1 LEPEEQVAPH
11 SAVKAMVALVDV
23 PPKVLEILVALVA
36 PLIVLIGPGTRV
48 QGTVVGLEILDDLLN
63 LLMALADLASV
74 GLVDLATL
82 EKAISAEV
90 VTRTSDVPGAPMI
103 QALHGMAEALM
114 VLAPQISEN
123 QATSRINH
131 RI

>member
-90 VTRTSDVPGAPMI
+90 ATRTSDVPGAPMI

-114 VLAPQISEN
+114 VLAPRISEN

>member
-1 LEPEEQVAPH
+1 LEPEEQVTPH

-23 PPKVLEILVALVA
+23 PPKVLVILAALVA
-36 PLIVLIGPGTRV
+36 PLIVLIGPGTLV

-103 QALHGMAEALM
+103 QALHGMAKALM
-114 VLAPQISEN
+114 VLAPRISEN

>member
-1 LEPEEQVAPH
+1 
-11 SAVKAMVALVDV
+11 
-23 PPKVLEILVALVA
+23 
-36 PLIVLIGPGTRV
+36 
-48 QGTVVGLEILDDLLN
+48 VVGLEILDDLLN

-90 VTRTSDVPGAPMI
+90 ATRTSDVPGAPMI

>member
-36 PLIVLIGPGTRV
+36 PLIMLIGPVTRV

-90 VTRTSDVPGAPMI
+90 ATRTSDVPGAPMI

>member
-114 VLAPQISEN
+114 VLAPRISEN